1 MTKLYTEDGD
11 EVEAFT
17 KDEFDA
23 EVSKATQEKE
33 TKASELE
40 KTIAD
45 LNEKLKGGE
54 NKETNFKAL
63 RDAKDKAEGEL
74 SGVKDEFTKQINE
87 LRSELNAGKIK
98 EKISSIAGGNEETI
112 KKIEHFY
119 NSFQA
124 PKDGEQDMRLEN
136 AIKLAGVQPKS
147 NMNGLGSGVGNPAG
161 VGGKTNFTDEQKDLA
176 SKLGIKPEE
185 LKN

>member
-1 MTKLYTEDGD
+1 LKAYTEDGD
-11 EVEAFT
+11 EVEVFS
-17 KDEFDA
+17 KEEHDA
-23 EVSKATQEKE
+23 EVSKATSEKD
-33 TKASELE
+33 TKVSELE
-40 KTIAD
+40 KSIAE

-74 SGVKDEFTKQINE
+74 KGVKDEFSKQIND

-124 PKDGEQDMRLEN
+124 PKDGEQDIRLES
-136 AIKLAGVQPKS
+136 AIKLAGIQPKS
-147 NMNGLGSGVGNPAG
+147 NMSGLGSGMGAPAG

-176 SKLGIKPEE
+176 SKLGIKPED
-185 LKN
+185 LK